1 MCGTLGVDG
10 HRAALLAAVLVA
22 RKVIDRDHVASLGL
36 AAERL
41 ERRYHARQALAR
53 SIVLSRLGARGTDVP
68 KLATQA

>member
-1 MCGTLGVDG
+1 M
-10 HRAALLAAVLVA
+10 
-22 RKVIDRDHVASLGL
+22 ASLGL

-41 ERRYHARQALAR
+41 ERRYNALHTAAR